1 MNAWM
6 TLFFRN
12 ERMANGQ
19 DAVGSNRE
27 LGDFFN

>member
-12 ERMANGQ
+12 ERMANDQ
-19 DAVGSNRE
+19 DAVGSDRE
-27 LGDFFN
+27 SGDFF